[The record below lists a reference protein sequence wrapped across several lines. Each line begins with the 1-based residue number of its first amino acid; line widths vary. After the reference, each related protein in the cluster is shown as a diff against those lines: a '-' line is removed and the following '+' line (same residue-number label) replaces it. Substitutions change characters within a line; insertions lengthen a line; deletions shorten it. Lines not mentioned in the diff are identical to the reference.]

1 MLTGTVYAALW
12 GPMIFVLSTIILV
25 IIFLRDFKITYS
37 TNLLITYL
45 VISLVFG
52 AVLFIHFFAV
62 PFSNDP
68 VAYIILYLRFI
79 IIGLFFT
86 HLKGR
91 NINFGLLLQG
101 TLKFIACHAILGF
114 ILSFFV
120 IRFLINVNSEDLNSY
135 TFLYAFFYNSSFDL
149 FGITFY
155 RNQGL
160 FWEPGIL
167 QIFMNI
173 LFFMSSFVFQ
183 NKRYQI
189 IAAFLI
195 LTTYSTT
202 GIGILLL
209 QFLVLLFSVNTTRIQ
224 KGIIVLFLVVVAL
237 PVFILNYTQKVNEGS
252 SSSSEVTSSIM
263 RVYDFA
269 EGVNIT
275 GRYPLTGIG
284 MSGDTYKAVK
294 SSSASLLSNY
304 SSGFVD
310 IIADRRSSN
319 SIMYFLTR
327 FGIPFVFAWF
337 FLLYKQSVATEKR
350 WLFLLI
356 IIISNLSEPLILDPF
371 FVLLVCSGLYSLF
384 RFKLVGSEPYAI

>member
-12 GPMIFVLSTIILV
+12 GPMLFVVSAGVLGIIL
-25 IIFLRDFKITYS
+25 LRDFKVPYP
-37 TNLLITYL
+37 TNLLVTYL
-45 VISLVFG
+45 VISLIFG
-52 AVLFIHFFAV
+52 AVLLIHFIVV

-79 IIGLFFT
+79 IIGLFFM

-91 NINFGLLLQG
+91 NIDFGLLLQG
-101 TLKFIACHAILGF
+101 TLKFIACHAIVGF

-120 IRFLINVNSEDLNSY
+120 IRFVVNVNSEDLVSN
-135 TFLYAFFYNSSFDL
+135 TFLYAFFYNSSFNL
-149 FGITFY
+149 FGITVY

-167 QIFMNI
+167 QIYMNL
-173 LFFMSSFVFQ
+173 LFFMSSFVFR

-189 IAAFLI
+189 IAAILI
-195 LTTYSTT
+195 LSTYSTT
-202 GIGILLL
+202 GIAILLL
-209 QFLVLLFSVNTTRIQ
+209 QFVVLLFSDNMKRVQ
-224 KGIIVLFLVVVAL
+224 KIIIVVFLFLVGL
-237 PVFILNYTQKVNEGS
+237 PVFVINYTQKLSEGDT
-252 SSSSEVTSSIM
+252 SSSEVTSSIM

-269 EGVNIT
+269 EGASIT
-275 GRYPLTGIG
+275 ARYPLTGIG
-284 MSGDTYKAVK
+284 MSGETYKAVK
-294 SSSASLLSNY
+294 RSSASLLSGY
-304 SSGFVD
+304 SSEFVD
-310 IIADRRSSN
+310 LIADRKSSN

-337 FLLYKQSVATEKR
+337 FLVYKQGLTKEKR

-371 FVLLVCSGLYSLF
+371 FVLIACSGLYSLF
-384 RFKLVGSEPYAI
+384 RFKLIGSEPYAI

>member
-12 GPMIFVLSTIILV
+12 GPMIFVLSTIVLA
-25 IIFLRDFKITYS
+25 IIFLRDFKVPYS
-37 TNLLITYL
+37 TNLLVTYL
-45 VISLVFG
+45 VISLMFG
-52 AVLFIHFFAV
+52 AVLFIHFIAV

-68 VAYIILYLRFI
+68 IAYIILYFRFI
-79 IIGLFFT
+79 IIGLFFM

-91 NINFGLLLQG
+91 NIDFGLLFQG
-101 TLKFIACHAILGF
+101 ILKFIACHAIIGF

-120 IRFLINVNSEDLNSY
+120 IRFVVNVNSEDLNSN
-135 TFLYAFFYNSSFDL
+135 TFLYAFFYNSSFNL
-149 FGITFY
+149 FGLTVY

-173 LFFMSSFVFQ
+173 LFFMSSFVFR

-189 IAAFLI
+189 IAAILI

-202 GIGILLL
+202 GIAILLL
-209 QFLVLLFSVNTTRIQ
+209 QFIVLLFSGNMKRVQ
-224 KGIIVLFLVVVAL
+224 KVIIIVFLILVGL
-237 PVFILNYTQKVNEGS
+237 PVFVLNYTQKVNEGDT
-252 SSSSEVTSSIM
+252 SSSEVTSSIM

-284 MSGDTYKAVK
+284 MSGDTYKSVK
-294 SSSASLLSNY
+294 SSSASLLSGY
-304 SSGFVD
+304 SSEFVD
-310 IIADRRSSN
+310 LIADRRSSN

-337 FLLYKQSVATEKR
+337 FLVYKQSLTKEKR

-371 FVLLVCSGLYSLF
+371 FVLIACSGLYSLF